1 MTSMIAK
8 FKEKLLKNK
17 LYTIIIMIFAI
28 LVLSFGI
35 KQAYA
40 YYYTKQSFPILSALV
55 GDFDVGK
62 GDINILIYKQAE
74 KDKDLYTRSYAVPA
88 MGYEFDQ
95 SKTACTDGDNKT
107 LECTYKENGVEGVAE
122 GSSNNCSYSY
132 DKDTRTFTLTSNQ
145 KTTCKFYFKQT
156 VTSDIDIYIMKEDE
170 NGVDGKWK
178 PESTTDGEE
187 VVEKNYTMVE
197 HIPAYGYRYAGYKCE
212 NDNTNDES
220 KKITV
225 NYDSTTRKFK
235 VETSK
240 KTKCYAYFNSEGP
253 ADIIAHVYIK
263 DTDVNSENG
272 GSEVYTLVDTIPEGK
287 KYKLASGTEGGNNK
301 SQCYKQGHQ
310 ESKLD
315 NVQVTYTENGYI
327 SISDVT
333 EPTECDVYLDVDP
346 SSSVQSP

>member
-62 GDINILIYKQAE
+62 GDINILIYKQV
-74 KDKDLYTRSYAVPA
+74 DKTKEGIYTRSYAVPA
-88 MGYEFDQ
+88 MGYKFD
-95 SKTACTDGDNKT
+95 STKTACTDGNNQK
-107 LECTYKENGVEGVAE
+107 LECAYKQNGVEGVAE
-122 GSSNNCSYSY
+122 GSNDCSYTY
-132 DKDTRTFTLTSNQ
+132 DENSRTFTLTSNQ
-145 KTTCKFYFKQT
+145 KTTCKFYFTQT

-170 NGVDGKWK
+170 NGVDGTWK
-178 PESTTDGEE
+178 PTDGEGVNE
-187 VVEKNYTMVE
+187 VEKNYTMVE

-212 NDNTNDES
+212 NDNTNSEDKS
-220 KKITV
+220 ITV
-225 NYDSTTRKFK
+225 TYDSETRKFK

-272 GSEVYTLVDTIPEGK
+272 ESEVYTLVDTIPEGK

-315 NVQVTYTENGYI
+315 GVQVTYTEDGYI

-346 SSSVQSP
+346 SESVQSP